1 MPLGSGAM
9 KDSGRDHGR
18 SAASPSENRAGR
30 GRREA
35 EYPGGTGP
43 TEDAAQRRFAAGWVV
58 LRSWSRRLGAR
69 RLAVGLLTGSL
80 GRFVAFVIDVGEA
93 SAVYWSRRLR
103 GKETPW

>member
-9 KDSGRDHGR
+9 KDRR
-18 SAASPSENRAGR
+18 TLEAG
-30 GRREA
+30 
-35 EYPGGTGP
+35 P
-43 TEDAAQRRFAAGWVV
+43 VV
-58 LRSWSRRLGAR
+58 LRSRPR

-80 GRFVAFVIDVGEA
+80 GRFVAFVIDVSEA